1 MLINL
6 KSDAAKAGPQNVKI
20 ELQQR
25 LPAYVAGP
33 CVLDCQ
39 FKVIAVEN
47 YYLITLDI
55 DSVVSVI
62 CQRCL
67 GEFNHHYINQTTLA
81 VCASD
86 EIAEKL
92 MELYECVVSSDGHIE
107 LEELLTDELHLY
119 VPEFH
124 SDIENCDQEINRFIQ
139 VDNTI
144 KS

>member
-6 KSDAAKAGPQNVKI
+6 KSEAAKAEPQNVKI
-20 ELQQR
+20 ELQER
-25 LPAYVAGP
+25 LPAYVAAP

-39 FKVIAVEN
+39 FKVSAEKN
-47 YYLITLDI
+47 YYLITMDV
-55 DSVVSVI
+55 DSIVSVI

-67 GEFNHHYINQTTLA
+67 GEFHHHYTNQTTLA
-81 VCASD
+81 VCNSD

-92 MELYECVVSSDGHIE
+92 MELYECVVSTNGQLE

-119 VPEFH
+119 VPESH
-124 SDIENCDQEINRFIQ
+124 LDIENCDQEINRFIQ
-139 VDNTI
+139 VDSII